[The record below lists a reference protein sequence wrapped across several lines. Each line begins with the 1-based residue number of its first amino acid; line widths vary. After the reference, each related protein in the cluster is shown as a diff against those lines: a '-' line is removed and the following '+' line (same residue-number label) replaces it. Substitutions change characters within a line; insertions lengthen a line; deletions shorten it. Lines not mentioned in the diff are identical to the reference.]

1 MTVDEAVGLV
11 LQSATLGI
19 GDEIF
24 VLNMGKSVKIID
36 LARQLIELSGMRE
49 GVDIDIL
56 ITGLQPGEKLYEEVQ
71 HLSESLLA
79 TKHPR
84 VMRLVS
90 ELSKDLDFELLMKEI
105 KSVMDCSEPAAIK
118 QIIQKHLNEY
128 ELSDISLKASE

>member
-1 MTVDEAVGLV
+1 M
-11 LQSATLGI
+11 
-19 GDEIF
+19 
-24 VLNMGKSVKIID
+24 KIID
-36 LARQLIELSGMRE
+36 LARQLIELSGLRE

-90 ELSKDLDFELLMKEI
+90 ELSKDLDFELLIKEI
-105 KSVMDCSEPAAIK
+105 KSAMNCSEPAEIK

-128 ELSDISLKASE
+128 VLPEITLNTGE